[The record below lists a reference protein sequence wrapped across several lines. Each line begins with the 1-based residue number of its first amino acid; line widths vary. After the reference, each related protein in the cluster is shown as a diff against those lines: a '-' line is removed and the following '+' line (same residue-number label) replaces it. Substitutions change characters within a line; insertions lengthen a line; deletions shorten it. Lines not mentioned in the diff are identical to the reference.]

1 MEGWDIY
8 ISTCPRPS
16 FYLAWACTSTSPLRD
31 LGSLPLRL
39 VVTPPFL
46 FPSSVPFLPRRS
58 SLRAPS
64 LRSFPSFPP
73 SLPSSFLSFLRFT
86 PTRDKGPRTMGGLL
100 LGGKHAGLPAHRPCV
115 ATQLYSAPSSC
126 TLRFISCKPFIPP
139 VLYRLPFGQRE
150 GVSRVWFTL
159 VYVVLSSGHR
169 WMGDILVFTEGV
181 LRELGEGGRQFGLAG
196 KCHESSNI
204 YFSRYVYRPRVRL
217 RRD

>member
-64 LRSFPSFPP
+64 LRFSPSFSSSLPPSFPSFALRPRAIRGLEQWVGYYWGETRRTTSSP
-73 SLPSSFLSFLRFT
+73 SLCRHATVQCSE
-86 PTRDKGPRTMGGLL
+86 LL
-100 LGGKHAGLPAHRPCV
+100 HSPFYFMQTVHTAG
-115 ATQLYSAPSSC
+115 
-126 TLRFISCKPFIPP
+126 FISSSLRSERGCLSCLVYFGLRRAFEWTP
-139 VLYRLPFGQRE
+139 VDGWYSCFYGGSFKRVGGGRE
-150 GVSRVWFTL
+150 AVWSSRKMSRV
-159 VYVVLSSGHR
+159 
-169 WMGDILVFTEGV
+169 E
-181 LRELGEGGRQFGLAG
+181 
-196 KCHESSNI
+196 
-204 YFSRYVYRPRVRL
+204 
-217 RRD
+217 

>member
-39 VVTPPFL
+39 VVTPSFL

-64 LRSFPSFPP
+64 LRSSPSFPSSLPPSFPSFALRPRAIRGLEQWVGYYWGETRRTTSSP
-73 SLPSSFLSFLRFT
+73 SLCR
-86 PTRDKGPRTMGGLL
+86 
-100 LGGKHAGLPAHRPCV
+100 HATVQC
-115 ATQLYSAPSSC
+115 SC

-169 WMGDILVFTEGV
+169 WMGDILVFTKGV